1 VYKKKVVIKKRKMQR
16 LWLLFYLCVAGSAAA
31 NVPPQLTT
39 DDVRNNNNNNNASSM
54 DAVQRDTVAFD
65 SAMNTLFAAQSGT
78 GSVSAHVASRRA
90 LSNLMRRQSIAQ
102 GLVELRSLSDIELI
116 RMAQLAAVGGTSRWY
131 VFVLFIQ

>member
-1 VYKKKVVIKKRKMQR
+1 MQR